1 MKKNIIPAVFF
12 IFLAGLSTANA
23 IGIRP
28 DAIRIEFEPYFEET
42 YNFQTEAA
50 ENTQVYFEGPLAKYA
65 KVKKNN
71 IKKDGSFVVGVK
83 LPREIK
89 TPGDNIVYVGVI
101 EGTKKEGFVT
111 GVASVKTAIVIRV
124 PYPGIYAEVEFNA
137 PNLNINETTNFIVSL
152 TNLGK
157 MDINNAR
164 AEIEV
169 FDSKKNLVETLFTDE
184 MGIKRKDTAHLKALF
199 DASKHK
205 AGPYKAKAHI
215 TYADKSKELERNFK
229 IGALNVKIINYT
241 RNFFEGKIAK
251 FDIEIESAWNS
262 KINNIFA
269 EVKVFNNTKEVSSF
283 KTISVSLK
291 PWEKKLISTFWE
303 TQGLGE
309 GIYDAEITLFYDGK
323 TTKIKDIIEIAI
335 EEEKIAGKTSL
346 VGYIAETNLSIVGVL
361 ILIAAIV
368 IIIERRIIRRKK

>member
-1 MKKNIIPAVFF
+1 MKKNIIPVVFF

-42 YNFQTEAA
+42 YNFQTETA
-50 ENTQVYFEGPLAKYA
+50 ENTQVYFEGALAKYV

-83 LPREIK
+83 LPKEIK
-89 TPGDNIVYVGVI
+89 TPGDNIVYVGVT
-101 EGTKKEGFVT
+101 EGTKREGFVT
-111 GVASVKTAIVIRV
+111 GIASIKTAIVIKV

-137 PNLNINETTNFIVSL
+137 PNLNINETAHFVVSL

-157 MDINNAR
+157 NDINNAR

-169 FDSKKNLVETLFTDE
+169 FDSNKNIVETLFTDE
-184 MGIKRKDTAHLKALF
+184 MGVKRKDTVKLKALF
-199 DASKHK
+199 DASKHR
-205 AGPYKAKAHI
+205 AGPYKAKAHV
-215 TYADKSKELERNFK
+215 TYADKSKDLEDDFK
-229 IGALNVKIINYT
+229 IGTLNVKIINYT
-241 RNFFEGKIAK
+241 RNFFEGKVGK
-251 FDIEIESAWNS
+251 FDIEVESAWNS

-291 PWEKKLISTFWE
+291 RWEKKLISTFWE

-309 GIYDAEITLFYDGK
+309 GTYDAEITLFYEEK
-323 TTKIKDIIEIAI
+323 KTKIRDVIEITI
-335 EEEKIAGKTSL
+335 KEEKITGKASL
-346 VGYIAETNLSIVGVL
+346 VDYIAGMNLSIVAIILL
-361 ILIAAIV
+361 IVVSV
-368 IIIERRIIRRKK
+368 IIIERKFIRRKK